1 MPRCVR
7 GLVREFATVVSVGE
21 ESSRCSRLRE
31 GGENAGKRP
40 NLGDAACGG
49 TIRGLVVWS
58 GTLTSFLR
66 YSQPVVSGKG
76 VGMNRV
82 RAVIVLIL
90 LIMLAVTLGGAF
102 WTRGVMTY
110 LPFLQARKG
119 NWTGAYVPHGIV
131 DQRPWQTAATLG
143 ALAQSA
149 EEKEL
154 AREAERLA
162 DHEVDQAFSQS
173 LRQASLA
180 KPNLSG
186 KALALQQRVNELQE
200 IIKNDQARIASLTA
214 GAGPKT
220 VGAVSNGSDLEIAK
234 AQLGLDQTELADS
247 LEDFARES
255 GDRRVV
261 LQQELAARQAAMKQY
276 RDRASTDNGQTAVA
290 TAEQYTTLAQ
300 QLSTWRSLRNRKQL
314 IAQAGQLASADVAA
328 LTEDQARLKTEAAGL
343 GAKSVGESSSERI
356 ERLRQ
361 IGAQQNIQSILD
373 DRLGAQQQLVALYRR
388 WGEQVEIQRRIVV
401 HLILQS
407 LAWIAA
413 ISIMVI
419 LAGGALQLGLEK
431 MVRDPRQKQTLK
443 TVLNLGMQLVGLLLI
458 LLTIFGVPRQTPTI
472 LGLATAGLTV
482 VFQDFIL
489 AFCGWFVLMGPN
501 GVRVRDWVE
510 IDGVGGEVV
519 QLGLFRTWLLETGN
533 WTASGHPT
541 GRRVSFLN
549 GYAIRGKYFNFSTV
563 GQWMWD
569 EIKVSVPPGT
579 DIHALLNGIYEAT
592 VKTTEADA
600 KMAEM
605 EWKRVTH
612 EEGSPQF
619 SAMPSVN
626 LRPGGAG
633 VDIVIRYITRAGVR
647 LETRNH
653 LFAMIVELMQGVS
666 KGDRSLAPPSRYGN
680 LKG

>member
-1 MPRCVR
+1 M
-7 GLVREFATVVSVGE
+7 
-21 ESSRCSRLRE
+21 SRAR
-31 GGENAGKRP
+31 
-40 NLGDAACGG
+40 
-49 TIRGLVVWS
+49 
-58 GTLTSFLR
+58 
-66 YSQPVVSGKG
+66 
-76 VGMNRV
+76 M
-82 RAVIVLIL
+82 VIVLIML
-90 LIMLAVTLGGAF
+90 MVLAVTLAGAF
-102 WTRGVMTY
+102 LTRGVMAY

-119 NWTGAYVPHGIV
+119 SWTGAYVPPGVV
-131 DQRPWQTAATLG
+131 DQRPWQTAATLA

-149 EEKEL
+149 EEREL

-173 LRQASLA
+173 LRQASIE

-186 KALALQQRVNELQE
+186 KALALQQRVTELQE
-200 IIKNDQARIASLTA
+200 TIKNDQARIVSLSAGTRPAS
-214 GAGPKT
+214 
-220 VGAVSNGSDLEIAK
+220 AVSNGSDLEIAK
-234 AQLGLDQTELADS
+234 AQLGLDQNELTDS
-247 LEDFARES
+247 IEDLARES
-255 GDRRVV
+255 GDQRVK
-261 LQQELAARQAAMKQY
+261 LQQELAARQAAMQQY
-276 RDRASTDNGQTAVA
+276 RDSASKDDGQTAVA
-290 TAEQYTTLAQ
+290 SAEQYTTLAQ

-314 IAQAGQLASADVAA
+314 IAQAEQLARADVAA
-328 LTEDQARLKTEAAGL
+328 LIADQARLETEPAGL
-343 GAKSVGESSSERI
+343 GDKTVGESSSKRI
-356 ERLRQ
+356 DRLRQ
-361 IGAQQNIQSILD
+361 ISAQKNIQSILN
-373 DRLGAQQQLVALYRR
+373 DRLGAQQQLAALYGR

-401 HLILQS
+401 HLILRS

-413 ISIMVI
+413 ICMLVI
-419 LAGGALQLGLEK
+419 LAGWVLQQALEK

-443 TVLNLGMQLVGLLLI
+443 TVLNLGTQLVGLLLI
-458 LLTIFGVPRQTPTI
+458 LLTIFGVPGQMPTI

-501 GVRVRDWVE
+501 GIRVRDWVE

-533 WTASGHPT
+533 WTANGHPT

-579 DIHALLNGIYEAT
+579 GIHPLIKGIYEAT

-600 KMAEM
+600 KMAEA

-626 LRPGGAG
+626 LRPAGPG

-647 LETRNH
+647 VETRNH
-653 LFAMIVELMQGVS
+653 LFAMIVELMQSVS
-666 KGDRSLAPPSRYGN
+666 KEDKNLAPISRMGD
-680 LKG
+680 